1 MKNSNSMTL
10 ALASLMLTLPSV
22 HANASELDAHEHGS
36 ANLDI
41 AIDTSTIEMRFESPA
56 VNIVGFE
63 YATEDEQQLLLI
75 NKAKSNL
82 SNFDLIYGLVG
93 DVSCQTVKSSAK
105 WVTEHEAGHDD
116 HDDHE
121 AGHDDHDDHE
131 AGHDDHDDH
140 EAGHDDHDDHEAG
153 HDDHDDHEAGHDDHE
168 AGHDDHEAG
177 HDDHDDHEAGH
188 DDHGE
193 VAKAEHAEF
202 IAEYRLECNQLNNL
216 AAIDVKM
223 FEFFPAIEDLDV
235 QVVYSQGQIKYE
247 LDANNTLI
255 KLDR

>member
-121 AGHDDHDDHE
+121 AGHDDH
-131 AGHDDHDDH
+131 
-140 EAGHDDHDDHEAG
+140 
-153 HDDHDDHEAGHDDHE
+153 
-168 AGHDDHEAG
+168 
-177 HDDHDDHEAGH
+177 
-188 DDHGE
+188 GE

-235 QVVYSQGQIKYE
+235 QVVYSQGQIKFE

>member
-105 WVTEHEAGHDD
+105 WRLGRQISASKGCPSASVAITSSQELFEATHSS
-116 HDDHE
+116 
-121 AGHDDHDDHE
+121 AGRRLSTCSDRTKCRPHRAKRAVE
-131 AGHDDHDDH
+131 IVAVCSPAG
-140 EAGHDDHDDHEAG
+140 G
-153 HDDHDDHEAGHDDHE
+153 
-168 AGHDDHEAG
+168 
-177 HDDHDDHEAGH
+177 
-188 DDHGE
+188 
-193 VAKAEHAEF
+193 F
-202 IAEYRLECNQLNNL
+202 LN
-216 AAIDVKM
+216 
-223 FEFFPAIEDLDV
+223 
-235 QVVYSQGQIKYE
+235 SS
-247 LDANNTLI
+247 T
-255 KLDR
+255 

>member
-140 EAGHDDHDDHEAG
+140 EAGHDDH
-153 HDDHDDHEAGHDDHE
+153 
-168 AGHDDHEAG
+168 EAG

>member
-93 DVSCQTVKSSAK
+93 DVSCETVKSSAK

-116 HDDHE
+116 
-121 AGHDDHDDHE
+121 
-131 AGHDDHDDH
+131 
-140 EAGHDDHDDHEAG
+140 
-153 HDDHDDHEAGHDDHE
+153 
-168 AGHDDHEAG
+168 HDDHEAG

>member
-140 EAGHDDHDDHEAG
+140 EAGHDDH
-153 HDDHDDHEAGHDDHE
+153 
-168 AGHDDHEAG
+168 
-177 HDDHDDHEAGH
+177 
-188 DDHGE
+188 GE

>member
-1 MKNSNSMTL
+1 MTL

-131 AGHDDHDDH
+131 AGHDDH
-140 EAGHDDHDDHEAG
+140 
-153 HDDHDDHEAGHDDHE
+153 
-168 AGHDDHEAG
+168 
-177 HDDHDDHEAGH
+177 
-188 DDHGE
+188 GE

>member
-121 AGHDDHDDHE
+121 AGHDDHDDH
-131 AGHDDHDDH
+131 DDH

-153 HDDHDDHEAGHDDHE
+153 Q
-168 AGHDDHEAG
+168 
-177 HDDHDDHEAGH
+177 DDHDDHEAGH

>member
-131 AGHDDHDDH
+131 AGHDDH
-140 EAGHDDHDDHEAG
+140 
-153 HDDHDDHEAGHDDHE
+153 
-168 AGHDDHEAG
+168 
-177 HDDHDDHEAGH
+177 
-188 DDHGE
+188 GE

>member
-116 HDDHE
+116 H
-121 AGHDDHDDHE
+121 
-131 AGHDDHDDH
+131 
-140 EAGHDDHDDHEAG
+140 
-153 HDDHDDHEAGHDDHE
+153 
-168 AGHDDHEAG
+168 EAG

>member
-121 AGHDDHDDHE
+121 AGHDDH
-131 AGHDDHDDH
+131 
-140 EAGHDDHDDHEAG
+140 
-153 HDDHDDHEAGHDDHE
+153 
-168 AGHDDHEAG
+168 
-177 HDDHDDHEAGH
+177 
-188 DDHGE
+188 GE

>member
-116 HDDHE
+116 HE

-131 AGHDDHDDH
+131 AGHDD
-140 EAGHDDHDDHEAG
+140 
-153 HDDHDDHEAGHDDHE
+153 
-168 AGHDDHEAG
+168 HDDHEAG

>member
-140 EAGHDDHDDHEAG
+140 EAGHDDHDDH
-153 HDDHDDHEAGHDDHE
+153 
-168 AGHDDHEAG
+168 DDHEAG

>member
-1 MKNSNSMTL
+1 MKNSTSMTL

-116 HDDHE
+116 HE

-131 AGHDDHDDH
+131 AV
-140 EAGHDDHDDHEAG
+140 
-153 HDDHDDHEAGHDDHE
+153 
-168 AGHDDHEAG
+168 
-177 HDDHDDHEAGH
+177 H

-193 VAKAEHAEF
+193 VTKAEHAEF

>member
-153 HDDHDDHEAGHDDHE
+153 HDDH
-168 AGHDDHEAG
+168 
-177 HDDHDDHEAGH
+177 
-188 DDHGE
+188 GE

>member
-116 HDDHE
+116 HE
-121 AGHDDHDDHE
+121 PGHDD
-131 AGHDDHDDH
+131 
-140 EAGHDDHDDHEAG
+140 
-153 HDDHDDHEAGHDDHE
+153 
-168 AGHDDHEAG
+168 HDDHEAG

>member
-121 AGHDDHDDHE
+121 AGHDDH
-131 AGHDDHDDH
+131 
-140 EAGHDDHDDHEAG
+140 
-153 HDDHDDHEAGHDDHE
+153 
-168 AGHDDHEAG
+168 EAG

>member
-121 AGHDDHDDHE
+121 A
-131 AGHDDHDDH
+131 A
-140 EAGHDDHDDHEAG
+140 
-153 HDDHDDHEAGHDDHE
+153 
-168 AGHDDHEAG
+168 
-177 HDDHDDHEAGH
+177 H